1 MVMEAIVIGGIL
13 ALLAGAGTLTVTVYR
28 LKGVVENGLTD
39 KVDHIEER
47 VDQIYDH
54 LLSGE

>member
-1 MVMEAIVIGGIL
+1 MMFEAIIVGGVL
-13 ALLAGAGTLTVTVYR
+13 AVVAGAGTLTVTVYR

-47 VDQIYDH
+47 VDAIYDH
-54 LLSGE
+54 LIGD

>member
-1 MVMEAIVIGGIL
+1 MIIEGIVVGGIL
-13 ALLAGAGTLTVTVYR
+13 ALLAGAGTLTITVYR

-54 LLSGE
+54 LIN